1 MDWLALPDERITVDH
16 DSTQDRADTP
26 IVESASATTDPD
38 NQNSGPGAYII
49 FGVVVALLALLILS
63 FSSCTSILSQQA
75 SLLSST
81 GYGTGW
87 DTRWDQDWDMDWDDQ
102 LDGIVDEV
110 LSDPMEWH
118 S

>member
-1 MDWLALPDERITVDH
+1 MDH
-16 DSTQDRADTP
+16 DSTQDCADTP

-102 LDGIVDEV
+102 LDGLVDEV